1 MGVVMMEMAA
11 KELANLRN
19 SRVSACLSDQTRVMT
34 QQTSKLAFLLPRP
47 PQLMMY
53 KQYADMIR
61 FLRQNCSDGVELTL
75 GAGATH
81 SEDKEIKSK
90 DAFLLTL
97 ALHLQRLQRYG
108 CTAVSS
114 TITPPT

>member
-1 MGVVMMEMAA
+1 MCDDPTD
-11 KELANLRN
+11 L
-19 SRVSACLSDQTRVMT
+19 
-34 QQTSKLAFLLPRP
+34 KLAFLLPRP
-47 PQLMMY
+47 PQLMTY

-75 GAGATH
+75 GAGATP

-108 CTAVSS
+108 CTAALLASVG
-114 TITPPT
+114 